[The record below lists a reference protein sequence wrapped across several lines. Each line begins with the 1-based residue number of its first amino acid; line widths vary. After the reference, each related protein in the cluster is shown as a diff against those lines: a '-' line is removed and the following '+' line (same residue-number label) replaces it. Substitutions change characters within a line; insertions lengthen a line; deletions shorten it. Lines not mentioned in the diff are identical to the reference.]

1 MVSLSRGSDD
11 VGSRTRL
18 QGSRTLSGSRTLGQN
33 FGTADHLVLR
43 TSSSSRNQHSL
54 RPTTPIKMPPSQ
66 LKRLKAS
73 LREQGITGPQK
84 SNKQKK
90 AQNKNADSRAQKHSA
105 LASIRE
111 SFNPFEFKHLARPKK
126 FEYVSNHPDNKKR
139 VLGRPGVTKSQGEE
153 ARRKSLLPEM
163 NRKNKVGGILD
174 RRIGENDPTMSL
186 DDRMMARFEREQL
199 KGRGGN
205 VFDLEDG
212 DNEEMLTHGGQ
223 SLKFDHEIGDEDYD
237 AASVSGSSDG
247 EDGFLKRKRRRDDLD
262 GEDEA
267 EPAHE
272 EEQPE
277 RKKSKAEVMKEV
289 MAKSKLHKYERQA
302 QKEDDD
308 DLREELD
315 KDLNDVLAALH
326 GHMNKKPGDEAP
338 KEETP
343 RGGFMNSDRAALLAN
358 SSQAAKD
365 KEYDK
370 RVRQMLQDER
380 AKPTERT
387 KTEEEKAREEAK
399 RLKALEE
406 KRMKRM
412 RGEPTSDDEEPQQ
425 KESDDEEEEDFDTI
439 NDDAA
444 EFGLAGAPPPSSR
457 PVGVDDEDDFLM
469 DDDLV
474 ASDSEADFSGD
485 ESDDASVVDDTMA
498 MDEDEADFLKS
509 VLPDKPKEQSKAVN
523 GVLTIGAD
531 NASSKLAYTYP
542 CPRSHEELLKVFKDK
557 NVSSDDVPVVIQRIR
572 ALYHSGLHSDNKNK
586 LADFACALVDHV
598 AYLSNQ
604 TPPASLAVIESIIR
618 HIHSMSR
625 SYSAQIA
632 TKFREHLKQLQ
643 ESNDPTPGDLALLT
657 AVGSIY
663 PTSDHFHQ
671 VVTPA
676 ITLMARWMGLTTP
689 ASAKD
694 VATGA
699 YIGALCL
706 QYQRLAKRY
715 VPELIRY
722 TTLCVKSPHATP
734 ALLAAHSKN
743 ILTAADIWSTSV
755 SFTEIFTP
763 LVAPLKS
770 AHQRS
775 ALQTLSVRLTA
786 ARLRRRPQ
794 LLHNHRPLPIK
805 TSIPKFEESFDPN
818 KHYDPDKERS
828 EAAKLQK
835 EYKREKKGALR
846 ELRKDSNF
854 IAREKLREKKDK
866 DAAYETKYKRLVA
879 EIQGEEGREK
889 NVYEREKR
897 KRQRG

>member
-1 MVSLSRGSDD
+1 
-11 VGSRTRL
+11 
-18 QGSRTLSGSRTLGQN
+18 
-33 FGTADHLVLR
+33 
-43 TSSSSRNQHSL
+43 
-54 RPTTPIKMPPSQ
+54 MPPSQ
-66 LKRLKAS
+66 LKRLKSS

-84 SNKQKK
+84 SKKQKK
-90 AQNKNADSRAQKHSA
+90 NQNKSEESRAQRHSA

-126 FEYVSNHPDNKKR
+126 FEYVSNNAADTKR

-163 NRKNKVGGILD
+163 NRKNRVGGILD

-199 KGRGGN
+199 KKRGGN
-205 VFDLEDG
+205 VFDLED
-212 DNEEMLTHGGQ
+212 EEADVQLTHGGQ
-223 SLKFDHEIGDEDYD
+223 SLTFDHEIGEEDYD
-237 AASVSGSSDG
+237 AASISGSSDG
-247 EDGFLKRKRRRDDLD
+247 EDGFMKRKRRRDDVD
-262 GEDEA
+262 GEVDGEA
-267 EPAHE
+267 APETD
-272 EEQPE
+272 QPE

-315 KDLNDVLAALH
+315 KDLNDVLAALR
-326 GHMNKKPGDEAP
+326 GHMEKKPTSGAP
-338 KEETP
+338 KDVP
-343 RGGFMNSDRAALLAN
+343 RGDFTMNSDRAALLAGT
-358 SSQAAKD
+358 SQAAKD
-365 KEYDK
+365 KEYDT

-399 RLKALEE
+399 RLKKMEE

-412 RGEPTSDDEEPQQ
+412 RGEATSDDEEPKQ
-425 KESDDEEEEDFDTI
+425 KDVDEDEDEEYDYD

-444 EFGLAGAPPPSSR
+444 EFGLTAATQPSSR
-457 PVGVDDEDDFLM
+457 PDGVEDEDDFLM
-469 DDDLV
+469 DDDLI
-474 ASDSEADFSGD
+474 ASDSEADMSGD
-485 ESDDASVVDDTMA
+485 ESDSASEIDDTMA
-498 MDEDEADFLKS
+498 MDEDVADFLKS
-509 VLPDKPKEQSKAVN
+509 VLPDKPKAQPKAVN

-531 NASSKLAYTYP
+531 AASSKLAYTYP
-542 CPRSHEELLKVFKDK
+542 CPRSHEELLDVFKKVDTK
-557 NVSSDDVPVVIQRIR
+557 DLPTAIQRVR
-572 ALYHSGLHSDNKNK
+572 ALYHSGLHSDNKHK

-604 TPPASLAVIESIIR
+604 TPPASLAVIESMIR

-625 SYSAQIA
+625 SFPAQIA
-632 TKFREHLKQLQ
+632 TQFRKHLKQFQ

-657 AVGSIY
+657 AVGTIY

-676 ITLMARWMGLTTP
+676 VTLMARWMGLTSPVST
-689 ASAKD
+689 KD

-699 YIGALCL
+699 FVGAVCL
-706 QYQRLAKRY
+706 QYQKLSKRY

-734 ALLAAHSKN
+734 ALLTAHTKN
-743 ILTAADIWSTSV
+743 ILTAADLWSASV

-763 LVAPLKS
+763 LIAPLKS
-770 AHQRS
+770 TAQKS
-775 ALQTLSVRLTA
+775 TLRTLNARLTT
-786 ARLRRRPQ
+786 ARHRRRPQ
-794 LLHNHRPLPIK
+794 LLHDHRPLPIK

-846 ELRKDSNF
+846 ELRKDANF
-854 IAREKLREKKDK
+854 IARESLREKKEK
-866 DAAYETKYKRLVA
+866 DAKYEEKYKKLVA

-897 KRQRG
+897 KRQGGR

>member
-1 MVSLSRGSDD
+1 
-11 VGSRTRL
+11 
-18 QGSRTLSGSRTLGQN
+18 
-33 FGTADHLVLR
+33 
-43 TSSSSRNQHSL
+43 
-54 RPTTPIKMPPSQ
+54 MPPSQ
-66 LKRLKAS
+66 LKRLKSS

-84 SNKQKK
+84 SKKQKK
-90 AQNKNADSRAQKHSA
+90 NQNKSEESRAQRHSA

-126 FEYVSNHPDNKKR
+126 FEYVSNNAADNKR

-163 NRKNKVGGILD
+163 NRKNRVGGILD

-199 KGRGGN
+199 KKRGGN
-205 VFDLEDG
+205 VFDLED
-212 DNEEMLTHGGQ
+212 EEADVQLTHGGQ
-223 SLKFDHEIGDEDYD
+223 SLTFDHEIGEEDYD
-237 AASVSGSSDG
+237 AASISGSSDG
-247 EDGFLKRKRRRDDLD
+247 EDGFMKRKRRRDDVD
-262 GEDEA
+262 GEVDGEA
-267 EPAHE
+267 APETD
-272 EEQPE
+272 QPE

-315 KDLNDVLAALH
+315 KDLNDVLAALR
-326 GHMNKKPGDEAP
+326 GHMEKKPTSGAP
-338 KEETP
+338 KDVP
-343 RGGFMNSDRAALLAN
+343 RGDFTMNSDRAALLAGT
-358 SSQAAKD
+358 SQAAKD
-365 KEYDK
+365 KEYDT

-399 RLKALEE
+399 RLKKMEE

-412 RGEPTSDDEEPQQ
+412 RGEATSDDEEPKQ
-425 KESDDEEEEDFDTI
+425 KDVDEDEDEEYDYD

-444 EFGLAGAPPPSSR
+444 EFGLTAATQPSSR
-457 PVGVDDEDDFLM
+457 PDGVEDEDDFLM
-469 DDDLV
+469 DDDLI
-474 ASDSEADFSGD
+474 ASDSEADMSGD
-485 ESDDASVVDDTMA
+485 ESDSASEIDDTMA
-498 MDEDEADFLKS
+498 MDEDVADFLKS
-509 VLPDKPKEQSKAVN
+509 VLPDKPKAQPKAVN

-531 NASSKLAYTYP
+531 AASSKLAYTYP
-542 CPRSHEELLKVFKDK
+542 CPRSHEELLDVFK
-557 NVSSDDVPVVIQRIR
+557 NVDTKDLPTAIQRVR
-572 ALYHSGLHSDNKNK
+572 ALYHSGLHSDNKHK

-604 TPPASLAVIESIIR
+604 TPPASLAVIESMIR

-625 SYSAQIA
+625 SYPAQIA
-632 TKFREHLKQLQ
+632 TQFRKHLKQFQ

-657 AVGSIY
+657 AVGTIY

-676 ITLMARWMGLTTP
+676 VTLMARWMGLTSPVST
-689 ASAKD
+689 KD

-699 YIGALCL
+699 FVGAVCL
-706 QYQRLAKRY
+706 QYQKLSKRY

-734 ALLAAHSKN
+734 ALLTAHTKN
-743 ILTAADIWSTSV
+743 ILTAADLWSASV

-763 LVAPLKS
+763 LIAPLKS
-770 AHQRS
+770 TAQKS
-775 ALQTLSVRLTA
+775 TLRTLNARLTT
-786 ARLRRRPQ
+786 ARHRRRPQ
-794 LLHNHRPLPIK
+794 LLHDHRPLPIK

-846 ELRKDSNF
+846 ELRKDANF
-854 IAREKLREKKDK
+854 IARESLREKKEK
-866 DAAYETKYKRLVA
+866 DAKYEEKYKKLVA

-897 KRQRG
+897 KRQGGR

>member
-1 MVSLSRGSDD
+1 
-11 VGSRTRL
+11 
-18 QGSRTLSGSRTLGQN
+18 
-33 FGTADHLVLR
+33 
-43 TSSSSRNQHSL
+43 
-54 RPTTPIKMPPSQ
+54 MPPSQ

-84 SNKQKK
+84 SKKQKK
-90 AQNKNADSRAQKHSA
+90 SQNKNADARAQKHSA

-126 FEYVSNHPDNKKR
+126 FEYVSNNADNNKR

-163 NRKNKVGGILD
+163 NRKNRVGGILD

-199 KGRGGN
+199 KKRSGN

-212 DNEEMLTHGGQ
+212 DDEIQLTHGGQ
-223 SLKFDHEIGDEDYD
+223 SLTFDHEIGEEDYD
-237 AASVSGSSDG
+237 AASISGSSDE
-247 EDGFLKRKRRRDDLD
+247 EDGFLKRKRRRADVD
-262 GEDEA
+262 GEVDGEA
-267 EPAHE
+267 APEI
-272 EEQPE
+272 EQPE

-308 DLREELD
+308 DLRDELD
-315 KDLNDVLAALH
+315 KDLNEVLAALR
-326 GHMNKKPGDEAP
+326 GHMNKKPEPEAP
-338 KEETP
+338 KDVP
-343 RGGFMNSDRAALLAN
+343 RGDFGMNADRAALLAGN
-358 SSQAAKD
+358 SQAAKD
-365 KEYDK
+365 KEYDT

-399 RLKALEE
+399 RLKELEL

-412 RGEPTSDDEEPQQ
+412 RGEPTSDDEEPQR
-425 KESDDEEEEDFDTI
+425 KEVDEEEDDNEDF

-444 EFGLAGAPPPSSR
+444 EFGLGAAPQPSSR
-457 PVGVDDEDDFLM
+457 PEGVDDEDDFIM
-469 DDDLV
+469 DDDLI
-474 ASDSEADFSGD
+474 ASDSEADMSGD
-485 ESDDASVVDDTMA
+485 ESDDASEIDDTMA
-498 MDEDEADFLKS
+498 VDDDEADFLKS
-509 VLPDKPKEQSKAVN
+509 VMPDKPKEQPKAVN

-531 NASSKLAYTYP
+531 AASSKLAYTYP
-542 CPRSHEELLKVFKDK
+542 CPRSHEELLKVFKDVPSK
-557 NVSSDDVPVVIQRIR
+557 DVPTVIQRIR
-572 ALYHSGLHSDNKNK
+572 ALYHSGLHSDNKHK

-604 TPPASLAVIESIIR
+604 TPPTSLPIIETMIR

-625 SYSAQIA
+625 AYPAPIA
-632 TKFREHLKQLQ
+632 TQFRKHLKQLQ
-643 ESNDPTPGDLALLT
+643 VSNDPTLGDLALLT
-657 AVGSIY
+657 AIGTIY

-699 YIGALCL
+699 YVGAICL
-706 QYQRLAKRY
+706 QYQQLSKRY

-722 TTLCVKSPHATP
+722 TALCVKSPHTTKS
-734 ALLAAHSKN
+734 LLAAHTKN
-743 ILTAADIWSTSV
+743 ILTAADLWSASP

-763 LVAPLKS
+763 LVVPLKS
-770 AHQRS
+770 TNQKS
-775 ALQTLSVRLTA
+775 TLQTLNARLTT
-786 ARLRRRPQ
+786 ARHRRRPQ
-794 LLHNHRPLPIK
+794 LLHHHRPLPIK

-846 ELRKDSNF
+846 ELRKDANF
-854 IAREKLREKKDK
+854 IARETLREKKEK
-866 DAAYETKYKRLVA
+866 DAKYEEKYKRLVA

-889 NVYEREKR
+889 NVYEREKK
-897 KRQRG
+897 KRQGGR

>member
-1 MVSLSRGSDD
+1 
-11 VGSRTRL
+11 
-18 QGSRTLSGSRTLGQN
+18 
-33 FGTADHLVLR
+33 
-43 TSSSSRNQHSL
+43 
-54 RPTTPIKMPPSQ
+54 MPPSQ

-84 SNKQKK
+84 SKKQKK
-90 AQNKNADSRAQKHSA
+90 SQNKNADERAQRHSA

-111 SFNPFEFKHLARPKK
+111 SFNPFEFKHLARPQK
-126 FEYVSNHPDNKKR
+126 FEYVSQNANNQKKI
-139 VLGRPGVTKSQGEE
+139 LGRPGVTKSQGED

-163 NRKNKVGGILD
+163 NRKNRVGGIVD
-174 RRIGENDPTMSL
+174 RRIGEDDPTMTL
-186 DDRMMARFEREQL
+186 DDKMMARFEREQQ
-199 KGRGGN
+199 KKRGGN

-212 DNEEMLTHGGQ
+212 DDEVQLTHGGE
-223 SLKFDHEIGDEDYD
+223 SLTFDHEIGEEDYD
-237 AASVSGSSDG
+237 AASISGSSDD
-247 EDGFLKRKRRRDDLD
+247 EDGFLKRKRRRDDVD
-262 GEDEA
+262 GEVDGEA
-267 EPAHE
+267 APG

-308 DLREELD
+308 DLRDELD
-315 KDLNDVLAALH
+315 KDLNNVLAALR
-326 GHMNKKPGDEAP
+326 GHMDKREPEAP
-338 KEETP
+338 KEAP
-343 RGGFMNSDRAALLAN
+343 RTDFAMNSDRAALLAGT
-358 SSQAAKD
+358 SQAAKD
-365 KEYDK
+365 KEYDT
-370 RVRQMLQDER
+370 RVRQMMQDAR

-387 KTEEEKAREEAK
+387 KTEEEKAREEAS
-399 RLKALEE
+399 RLKEME
-406 KRMKRM
+406 QKRIKRM
-412 RGEPTSDDEEPQQ
+412 RGEPISDDDEPQQ
-425 KESDDEEEEDFDTI
+425 KENEEDDDDMSI

-444 EFGLAGAPPPSSR
+444 EFGLAAAQQPSSR

-474 ASDSEADFSGD
+474 ATDSEADMSGD
-485 ESDDASVVDDTMA
+485 ESDDASEVDDTMA
-498 MDEDEADFLKS
+498 MDEDEAEFLKN
-509 VLPDKPKEQSKAVN
+509 VLPDTPKAQPKAVN

-531 NASSKLAYTYP
+531 SASSKLAYTYP
-542 CPRSHEELLKVFKDK
+542 CPRSHEEVLKVFKDVK
-557 NVSSDDVPVVIQRIR
+557 IDDVPTVVQRIR

-598 AYLSNQ
+598 SYLSNQ
-604 TPPASLAVIESIIR
+604 TPPASLTVIESIIR
-618 HIHSMSR
+618 HIHSLSR

-632 TKFREHLKQLQ
+632 TQFREHLKQLQ
-643 ESNDPTPGDLALLT
+643 VSNDPTPGDLALLT

-694 VATGA
+694 IATGA

-706 QYQRLAKRY
+706 QYQKLAKRY
-715 VPELIRY
+715 IPELIRY
-722 TTLCVKSPHATP
+722 TTLCIKSPHATKP
-734 ALLAAHSKN
+734 LLSAHSKN
-743 ILTAADIWSTSV
+743 VLTAADLWSASPA
-755 SFTEIFTP
+755 FTEIFTP
-763 LVAPLKS
+763 LLAPLKS
-770 AHQRS
+770 TSQKS
-775 ALQTLSVRLTA
+775 TLQTLNARLTT

-794 LLHNHRPLPIK
+794 LLHDHRPLPIK

-846 ELRKDSNF
+846 ELRKDANF

-866 DAAYETKYKRLVA
+866 DQKYEEKYKRLVA
-879 EIQGEEGREK
+879 EIQGEEGHEK
-889 NVYEREKR
+889 NVYEREKK